1 MKFCINGTHEFSQKK
16 NFVVLLFLEAPN
28 SYRYYFLAIYI
39 FWDLEHAH
47 SVWLLDTSFTKHD
60 PSLIFI
66 EDHLPI

>member
-39 FWDLEHAH
+39 FH
-47 SVWLLDTSFTKHD
+47 TSFTKHD
-60 PSLIFI
+60 PSLIFF
-66 EDHLPI
+66 EDDLPI

>member
-1 MKFCINGTHEFSQKK
+1 MKFCINGTHESSQKY
-16 NFVVLLFLEAPN
+16 FFSSYFFLEALN
-28 SYRYYFLAIYI
+28 SYRYYSIATYI
-39 FWDLEHAH
+39 FRDLEHDY